1 MPATRTRKRQAGRT
15 QDDVLDQRFVKA
27 ISHPIRHKV
36 LVMLN
41 DRVAS
46 PNEMATEMGESLG
59 RVSYHVRRLAEIG
72 AIELVRTEPRR
83 GAVEHYYRA
92 KARPW
97 FSGDDWALLPKSTRH
112 DILGQSLGRL
122 GADVVAAA
130 AGEGFDHD
138 RVHVSSTPLALDD
151 RALADLGRLLEGT
164 LERALELQAE
174 SAGRRAGDSGR
185 ARTAT
190 KLAILHFAA

>member
-1 MPATRTRKRQAGRT
+1 MAGTRTARKRGSGREE
-15 QDDVLDQRFVKA
+15 DDVLDQRFVKA

-46 PNEMATEMGESLG
+46 PNEMATELGESLG

-97 FSGDDWALLPKSTRH
+97 FSGADWARLPRSTRH

-130 AGEGFDHD
+130 AADGFDHD

-151 RALADLGRLLEGT
+151 RALADLGKLLEGT

-174 SAGRRAGDSGR
+174 AAGRRAGNGD
-185 ARTAT
+185 ATAT
-190 KLAILHFAA
+190 KLAILHFAG